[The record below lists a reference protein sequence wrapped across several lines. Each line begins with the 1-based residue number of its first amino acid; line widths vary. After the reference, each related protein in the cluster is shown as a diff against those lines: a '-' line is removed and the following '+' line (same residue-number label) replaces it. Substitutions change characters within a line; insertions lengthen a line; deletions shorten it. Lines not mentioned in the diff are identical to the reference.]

1 MSYPK
6 LTRDE
11 IFLHVFGELEG
22 LPLLESLINAYFE
35 AVGLPLVHQLE
46 LQPRDLPV
54 GNAGEKFAVVNVEV
68 QTQNKPAYLKR
79 TLFYWAR
86 LYVRQMS
93 RGDDYAALRPV
104 ISLNLLEFD
113 LFEGDSWLHHSRLP
127 HTDQLGFIYVE
138 LNKLRRF
145 ANVPAP
151 LQDAAFWGNFLEEPL
166 QIAPG
171 APAALATAMRGARAR
186 MEKFMALTPQAIAE
200 IRDEIGH
207 LDWLTAKNTFLREGK
222 AEVALAMLNRGM
234 TPVEIGEL
242 TGFSPAELEKSPLV
256 PPEALLRNVNLC
268 DPPHKPASW

>member
-11 IFLHVFGELEG
+11 IFLHVFGEPEG

-46 LQPRDLPV
+46 LQPRDLPIGHV
-54 GNAGEKFAVVNVEV
+54 GEKFAVVDLVARDETGLVVNVEV
-68 QTQNKPAYLKR
+68 QTQNKPAYLNR

-138 LNKLRRF
+138 LNKLRRL
-145 ANVPAP
+145 ANVPEP
-151 LQDAAFWGNFLEEPL
+151 LQNAAFWGNFLEEPL
-166 QIAPG
+166 QLAPG

-207 LDWLTAKNTFLREGK
+207 LDWLTAKNAFLREGK
-222 AEVALAMLNRGM
+222 AEVALALLRRGM
-234 TPVEIGEL
+234 PAEEICGV
-242 TGFSPAELEKSPLV
+242 TGFTTADLEKL
-256 PPEALLRNVNLC
+256 A
-268 DPPHKPASW
+268 ASAP